1 VTLNPG
7 GLWRLVPFI
16 LLWLMAV
23 WGLADHWRLNPQYQ
37 YGWFVPVLAVY
48 AASDRW
54 QTRPAPGTPLCGGL
68 WLACVLCV
76 LLLPAWLFILPN
88 TAWPLV
94 HWIFVSQIA
103 AITLAIIAA
112 LGGRRWV
119 RHFAI
124 PVLFAF
130 TAIPWPDLIESPI
143 MHLLKKTAASV
154 AVFGLDLVGV
164 TALQHGS
171 VLEVAGG
178 AVGVDEACSGIRSL
192 QGSLTAALILGELFR
207 FDGLRRVF
215 LFALSIAAAFAT
227 NFIRVG
233 FLAWNAAKS
242 GIAAVDQWHDPA
254 GTTSLLVCVALIWAV
269 AFRLDIGAVRI
280 SLSSHVPPS
289 HLLPRWFTPAVVS
302 WIGITIVC
310 AELWYHDPTPAPAS
324 QWAVKLPAGNK
335 PLPLSPNVWVQLRYD
350 SATGATW
357 SEAER
362 TWSLFFFDW
371 DFGPMF
377 SRVSAQNHRPD
388 ICLPA
393 AGLELQEDRGKL
405 MYSVEGTQ
413 LPFRA
418 YTFRQNKEL
427 VFVYHGIWPLRSERG
442 LRHGP
447 LAGGKHAASLQS
459 VLWRERR
466 IGQQALELAVRGCA
480 STGQADAAV
489 SRMLPQLLHRR
500 PIPSSM

>member
-1 VTLNPG
+1 
-7 GLWRLVPFI
+7 
-16 LLWLMAV
+16 MAV

-94 HWIFVSQIA
+94 HWIFVTQIT
-103 AITLAIIAA
+103 AITLGIIAA
-112 LGGRRWV
+112 SGGWPWV
-119 RHFAI
+119 RHFSI
-124 PVLFAF
+124 PILLVF
-130 TAIPWPDLIESPI
+130 TAVPWPDLIESPI
-143 MHLLKKTAASV
+143 MHLLRETAASV
-154 AVFGLDLVGV
+154 AVFGLDLLGV
-164 TALQHGS
+164 TALRHGS
-171 VLEVAGG
+171 ILEVAGG
-178 AVGVDEACSGIRSL
+178 VVGVDEACSGIRSL
-192 QGSLTAALILGELFR
+192 QGSLTAALILGEFFR
-207 FDGLRRVF
+207 FDPLRRVF
-215 LFALSIAAAFAT
+215 LLALSIAAAFAT

-254 GTTSLLVCVALIWAV
+254 GMTSLLVCVALIWAV
-269 AFRLDIGAVRI
+269 AFRLDTRAVRI
-280 SLSSHVPPS
+280 SLSAQIPPS
-289 HLLPRWFTPAVVS
+289 QPLPRWFAPAVVA
-302 WIGITIVC
+302 WIGLAVIC
-310 AELWYHDPTPAPAS
+310 AELWYHDPAPAPAS
-324 QWAVKLPAGNK
+324 QWAVKLPVGNK
-335 PLPLSPNVWVQLRYD
+335 PLPISPSVWVQLRYD
-350 SATGATW
+350 SAIGTTW
-357 SEAER
+357 TEAGR

-371 DFGPMF
+371 EFGPMF

-393 AGLELQEDRGKL
+393 AGLELHEDRGKL
-405 MYSVEGTQ
+405 TYSVEGTQ

-418 YTFRQNKEL
+418 YSFRQNKEM
-427 VFVYHGIWPLRSERG
+427 VFVYHGIWPFRSERG
-442 LRHGP
+442 LRHGL
-447 LAGGKHAASLQS
+447 LAEGKHAASLQS

-480 STGQADAAV
+480 NAEQADAAF
-489 SRMLPQLLHRR
+489 SRMLPQLIRHRST
-500 PIPSSM
+500 SSSL